1 MLAQASAYAPWD
13 DRCVAEEAV
22 TRGTD
27 NWQWPDT
34 LDAVAAAPAHHV
46 VLLENEHVRV
56 LEARVEAGDTVPLH
70 THRWPGVQY
79 FLSLANFV
87 RRDANGEVVVD
98 SRAIHLPEERPLV
111 LWGQPT
117 PPHTLEN
124 VGEDPIHVIVVESK
138 PPPDRPG

>member
-1 MLAQASAYAPWD
+1 MTQ
-13 DRCVAEEAV
+13 
-22 TRGTD
+22 GTD
-27 NWQWPDT
+27 KWEWPDT

-56 LEARVEAGDTVPLH
+56 LEARVEPGDTVPLH

-87 RRDANGEVVVD
+87 RRDANGEVIVD

-117 PPHTLEN
+117 SPHTLEN

-138 PPPDRPG
+138 PPSDSPG

>member
-1 MLAQASAYAPWD
+1 
-13 DRCVAEEAV
+13 
-22 TRGTD
+22 
-27 NWQWPDT
+27 
-34 LDAVAAAPAHHV
+34 

-138 PPPDRPG
+138 PPPNRPG